1 MFVKTIELILCLSVL
16 YILVRSEDALT
27 NPDEGRSLQND
38 FNIVKNLPVFFEY
51 LATYFLAEEAHALE
65 EDYGEEA
72 VMDELDDAEEYT
84 SLQHTKYDRVALTPE
99 EVVEQILKV
108 EHELEEY
115 NDNGEL

>member
-1 MFVKTIELILCLSVL
+1 MFVKTFELILLLSVL
-16 YILVRSEDALT
+16 YILVGSEDALT
-27 NPDEGRSLQND
+27 NPDEDRSIQN
-38 FNIVKNLPVFFEY
+38 FNIMKHLPVFFEY
-51 LATYFLAEEAHALE
+51 LATYFLADEAHVLE

-72 VMDELDDAEEYT
+72 VMDKIDDAEEYT
-84 SLQHTKYDRVALTPE
+84 SFQYTKYDRVALTPE